1 MTSRRTATLLRT
13 IANLPAPDCFYIV
26 HAGPGSCGIGGL
38 KLRSLACSG
47 SQLAFVDFEMASTVY
62 EYVCL
67 SCGYL
72 WTISRADVADL
83 MRVAMYLSREDRLYL
98 NTVELFGKTPF

>member
-1 MTSRRTATLLRT
+1 MTARRTAKLLRT
-13 IANLPAPDCFYIV
+13 IANRPAPDCFYIV

-38 KLRSLACSG
+38 KLRSLACSD
-47 SQLAFVDFEMASTVY
+47 SQLAFADFELASTVY

-72 WTISRADVADL
+72 WTMSRADGADL
-83 MRVAMYLSREDRLYL
+83 MRVGMHLSREDRLI
-98 NTVELFGKTPF
+98 